1 MLSVCQS
8 KGEWSSGDISVG
20 LGLIVPQSKQVKINS
35 PFLRRGL
42 NCVLM
47 LYIRDEAGLEKR
59 GKGNCTYLF
68 SK

>member
-1 MLSVCQS
+1 M
-8 KGEWSSGDISVG
+8 
-20 LGLIVPQSKQVKINS
+20 PQSKQVKING

-47 LYIRDEAGLEKR
+47 LYIQDEAGLEKR
-59 GKGNCTYLF
+59 GKGNYTYLF

>member
-1 MLSVCQS
+1 M
-8 KGEWSSGDISVG
+8 
-20 LGLIVPQSKQVKINS
+20 PQNKQVKING

-47 LYIRDEAGLEKR
+47 LYIQDEVGLEKR

>member
-1 MLSVCQS
+1 MIYL
-8 KGEWSSGDISVG
+8 WG
-20 LGLIVPQSKQVKINS
+20 LGLIVPQSKQVKING